1 MSFCLVSFHAHPD
14 DEALLTGGTL
24 ARAAA
29 EGHRVVLV
37 VATRGEAGLSDEAA
51 GRGLGARRSDE
62 LDRSAAALGCT
73 KVIRLDYPDSG
84 MRGEHQGFA
93 SMPVEE
99 PAERLAAILRA
110 ERADAL
116 TVYDRNGGYGH
127 PDHVQV
133 HDVGHRAAELAGT
146 PVVLE
151 ATVDR
156 RLLQRVLGLVSRL
169 PGVPPDFAA
178 ERFSHAYSAPA
189 DITHRVRVGPYAG
202 HKRASMVA
210 HASQTSADQGVRT
223 LTLLLRLPRPLFRV
237 AFSRE
242 WFVERG
248 REPGGGVLDDV
259 FATLRPDAPGQRR
272 GGKGTRSRSR
282 RARTSAKTGRAS
294 SAKTSTSSP

>member
-14 DEALLTGGTL
+14 DEALLTAGTR

-37 VATRGEAGLSDEAA
+37 VATRGEAGLSD
-51 GRGLGARRSDE
+51 GPPGPGLADRRADE
-62 LDRSAAALGCT
+62 LDRSAAALGCA

-84 MRGEHQGFA
+84 MRNEHQGFA

-133 HDVGHRAAELAGT
+133 HRVGYRAAELAGT
-146 PVVLE
+146 RLVLE

-156 RLLQRVLGLVSRL
+156 TALTRALSLVRWTRLLPPEFAPDRL
-169 PGVPPDFAA
+169 
-178 ERFSHAYSAPA
+178 RHSYS
-189 DITHRVRVGPYAG
+189 DRTVITHRIDVRAFAG
-202 HKRASMVA
+202 AKRQSMAA
-210 HASQTSADQGVRT
+210 HASQAGGGSGTRT
-223 LTLLLRLPRPLFRV
+223 LAVFLRLPRPLYRRV
-237 AFSRE
+237 FGTE
-242 WFVERG
+242 WFIEAG
-248 REPGGGVLDDV
+248 RRPARPPVPDL
-259 FATLRPDAPGQRR
+259 FASLR
-272 GGKGTRSRSR
+272 
-282 RARTSAKTGRAS
+282 
-294 SAKTSTSSP
+294 